1 MPETDSPDWHS
12 IELAYCAGRQSVRQ
26 IAIEYGVSHTAI
38 NKRAKT
44 RKWFRV
50 ATLGNVSSSSD
61 MPKAPMPG
69 AEHVNSTTQ
78 VLIPVFTSQV
88 STMETNTS
96 DSKPLPRGRRSAFTN
111 ELGEA
116 ICSAIA
122 DGMSLRAV
130 LARPGMPSKSMVMR
144 WLADE
149 RYIEFR
155 DQYACA
161 REDQADKLADEI
173 LQIADDGSND
183 TFLDANGN
191 VKVNYDVIARAR
203 LQIDARKWLAS
214 KLAPKKYGDVG
225 RRENSGVNSGN
236 IQVKST
242 VTFVNPP
249 NWNEDGEVYK
259 DD

>member
-1 MPETDSPDWHS
+1 
-12 IELAYCAGRQSVRQ
+12 
-26 IAIEYGVSHTAI
+26 
-38 NKRAKT
+38 
-44 RKWFRV
+44 
-50 ATLGNVSSSSD
+50 
-61 MPKAPMPG
+61 
-69 AEHVNSTTQ
+69 
-78 VLIPVFTSQV
+78 
-88 STMETNTS
+88 METNTS

-183 TFLDANGN
+183 TYLDAKGN
-191 VKVNYDVIARAR
+191 VKVNHDAIARSR
-203 LQIDARKWLAS
+203 LLIDARKWLAS
-214 KLAPKKYGDVG
+214 KLAPKKYGDGV
-225 RRENSGVNSGN
+225 RQENSGANSGSKN
-236 IQVKST
+236 VKST
-242 VTFVNPP
+242 ITFVYPP
-249 NWNEDGEVYK
+249 NRDEVGNVIK

>member
-1 MPETDSPDWHS
+1 MP
-12 IELAYCAGRQSVRQ
+12 
-26 IAIEYGVSHTAI
+26 
-38 NKRAKT
+38 
-44 RKWFRV
+44 
-50 ATLGNVSSSSD
+50 
-61 MPKAPMPG
+61 
-69 AEHVNSTTQ
+69 
-78 VLIPVFTSQV
+78 
-88 STMETNTS
+88 
-96 DSKPLPRGRRSAFTN
+96 DSKLVTRGRRSAFTN

-173 LQIADDGSND
+173 LQIADDSSND
-183 TFLDANGN
+183 TYLDANGH
-191 VKVNYDVIARAR
+191 VKVNHDVIARAR

-225 RRENSGVNSGN
+225 RRENSGINSGSML
-236 IQVKST
+236 VKST
-242 VTFVNPP
+242 VTFVNSP
-249 NWNEDGEVYK
+249 NWDEDGDVIK
-259 DD
+259 DDKIGKSE